1 MADTAHAKTDEKLEE
16 MEKRLSAIYSRAEKE
31 IQQTADEYF
40 SKFAKQ
46 DEAKRKLLE
55 QGKIT
60 EEEYTKWR
68 KGKVMYGKRF
78 TEMKEQCAKQLLNVN
93 QTALAYVN
101 GELPEVY
108 AINYNALESAVDGV
122 GDYSF
127 TLVDADTVRNFA
139 VTDTSLLPYKEIDPA
154 KDIPWNMKKINAETL
169 QGILQGESMDKIAKR
184 LRNVQEMNKTQAIR
198 SARTI
203 VTGAENKGRQDSYAR
218 ATADGIILQ
227 KEWISTND
235 GRTRHSHAMLDGAIV
250 DQDKKFDNG
259 LMYPGDPSG
268 RPEEVYNCFV
278 GETKVASDSDVVRSY
293 KHKYNGEI
301 ISIKTA
307 GGVQF
312 SCTPNHPILTPCGWV
327 AAELLNNGDNIL
339 VTFGENNVF
348 SRVNPYIKHRFPS
361 IDAIHKFW
369 KEFGCERAC
378 SLSVN
383 FHGDIPATDVE
394 VVTHKRLLRNGRNAC
409 GGNCINKFLLKLTDK
424 TLSCFGSLFK
434 HFWSV
439 CKTSFGFIGC
449 KCKSFPFFKC
459 SVSHSCEHGF
469 GTIANRDSVLT
480 EYSINDLPADTVIDG
495 ELLDRLSCKVF
506 LDTIVNV
513 DVSVLSTHVYNLQTE
528 NGYYFVNSIVPQDAE
543 KSNGIFAI
551 AKNCRCT
558 VAAVV
563 KGFEKAKV
571 QKAMAKQTETYSA
584 FADGKQ
590 ASQFFGERPPRSL
603 RRENRGEYDRLR
615 EEYRQ
620 SSFGSWYE
628 GLSIEETTS
637 IAEYSGDAYSGING
651 LLRGH
656 MTEKMVKA
664 WDDVSSMGI
673 REMIDH
679 IDDSISRFELKNGI
693 KVYRT
698 CEKDVF
704 ESLSTQ
710 VGSKFVDDGFVSTTV
725 LNKKVASGN
734 VFMEIDVPPGTG
746 RGAWINPLS
755 GSADEEWEFL
765 LQRGSVF
772 EITDVSDIGDDI
784 VVKMKWTGIEKKDI
798 EFASR
803 EDVIAWQKR
812 NGLYDETEEYRI

>member
-1 MADTAHAKTDEKLEE
+1 MADTAHRLTDEKLEE

-31 IQQTADEYF
+31 IQKTADEYF

-60 EEEYTKWR
+60 EDEYTKWR

-78 TEMKEQCAKQLLNVN
+78 TEMKEQCANQLLNVN
-93 QTALAYVN
+93 QTAIAYVN
-101 GELPEVY
+101 GQLPEVY
-108 AINYNALESAVDGV
+108 AINYNALESTVDGV
-122 GDYSF
+122 GGYSF
-127 TLVDADTVRNFA
+127 TLVDADTVRNLA
-139 VTDTSLLPYKEIDPA
+139 VTDTSMLPYKEIDPE

-184 LRNVQEMNKTQAIR
+184 MMNVQEMNKDAAIR

-203 VTGAENKGRQDSYAR
+203 VTGAECKGRQDSYKR
-218 ATADGIILQ
+218 AKDDGIILR
-227 KEWISTND
+227 KYWIATYDKRARDWHKDAGND
-235 GRTRHSHAMLDGAIV
+235 YTEDKAIEIDDFFIV
-250 DQDKKFDNG
+250 DGEKM
-259 LMYPGDPSG
+259 LHPGDAMHGASG
-268 RPEEVYNCFV
+268 
-278 GETKVASDSDVVRSY
+278 
-293 KHKYNGEI
+293 H
-301 ISIKTA
+301 
-307 GGVQF
+307 
-312 SCTPNHPILTPCGWV
+312 
-327 AAELLNNGDNIL
+327 
-339 VTFGENNVF
+339 
-348 SRVNPYIKHRFPS
+348 
-361 IDAIHKFW
+361 
-369 KEFGCERAC
+369 
-378 SLSVN
+378 
-383 FHGDIPATDVE
+383 
-394 VVTHKRLLRNGRNAC
+394 
-409 GGNCINKFLLKLTDK
+409 
-424 TLSCFGSLFK
+424 
-434 HFWSV
+434 
-439 CKTSFGFIGC
+439 
-449 KCKSFPFFKC
+449 
-459 SVSHSCEHGF
+459 
-469 GTIANRDSVLT
+469 
-480 EYSINDLPADTVIDG
+480 
-495 ELLDRLSCKVF
+495 
-506 LDTIVNV
+506 
-513 DVSVLSTHVYNLQTE
+513 NL
-528 NGYYFVNSIVPQDAE
+528 Y
-543 KSNGIFAI
+543 
-551 AKNCRCT
+551 NCRCSIASK
-558 VAAVV
+558 VI
-563 KGFEKAKV
+563 GFKKVQV

-590 ASQFFGERPPRSL
+590 ASKFFGERPPRSL
-603 RRENRGEYDRLR
+603 RRENREEYDRLR
-615 EEYRQ
+615 EEYRK

-628 GLSIEETTS
+628 GLSGEETTS

-679 IDDSISRFELKNGI
+679 IDDSISRFELKKGI

-772 EITDVSDIGDDI
+772 EITDVSDVGDDI